1 MKQLAFKNALVTG
14 ASRGI
19 GKAIA
24 LQIAKEGA
32 NVIVHYHKEKASA
45 EKVVEAIEKLGTK
58 ACLLQADLADV
69 QQAIMLGNNAWEQ
82 MGNINLLVNN
92 ADVSYKKHFLDTTP
106 EDVDFFQGVNYRSP
120 FFLTQ
125 RIAAKMVAANIEE
138 SIISITSVN
147 GIRPGLGLS
156 AYGAS
161 KGALETLMK
170 GVAMELAPY
179 NIKVNTI
186 AVGAVETDI
195 NASIRDND
203 ALLKEVNEGIPMGR
217 FGQPEEIAATVVNI
231 LASGSYLTGAT
242 IILDGGLLLMRGY
255 GKPQPYQ
262 RPPGNS

>member
-24 LQIAKEGA
+24 LQLAKEGA
-32 NVIVHYHKEKASA
+32 NVVVHYHKEKARA
-45 EKVVEAIEKLGTK
+45 EKVLEAIEKFGAK
-58 ACLLQADLADV
+58 AFLLQADLADV
-69 QQAIMLGNNAWEQ
+69 QQAIMLGNSAWEQ
-82 MGNINLLVNN
+82 MGHIDLLVNN
-92 ADVSYKKHFLDTTP
+92 AGVAYKKHFLDTTP
-106 EDVDFFQGVNYRSP
+106 EDVDFFLDVNYRSP

-125 RIAAKMVAANIEE
+125 TIAAKMVDADIEG

-161 KGALETLMK
+161 MGALETLMK
-170 GVAMELAPY
+170 GVAMELAPH

-186 AVGAVETDI
+186 AVGAVETDM
-195 NASIRDND
+195 NASVREND

-231 LASGSYLTGAT
+231 LASSSYLTGAT
-242 IILDGGLLLMRGY
+242 ITLDGGLLLMRGY
-255 GKPQPYQ
+255 GKPLPY
-262 RPPGNS
+262 NKENT